1 MKQYFII
8 TLSFIFFNLTSCSNR
23 STGEY
28 CTDNERKADSLLNLM
43 TLDEKI
49 GQLIQKNGASGK
61 DSLVKAGRLGSVLN
75 ETNVQA
81 INNLQRIAIQES
93 RLGIPLIFA
102 RDVIHGFK
110 TIMPIPLGQAAS
122 WDPEL
127 VEEAARVSAIEARA
141 VGIRWTFAPMI
152 DVTRDPRWG
161 RIAECF
167 GEDPYLTASLGAA
180 AIHGYQGE
188 DLSGMGSILACAKH
202 YAAYGA
208 VEGGRDYNTVT
219 LPENELRDVYLPPFK
234 AAVEAGVAT
243 LMASFNEINGV
254 PATGNEFLL
263 RQVLREEW
271 GFKGF
276 VVSDWESVRQL
287 VVHGFAIDDQDAAL
301 KSFLAGCDMEMASTM
316 YEDYLK
322 GLVEQGKI
330 PMSLV
335 DDAVRNIL
343 KIKFQMG
350 LFKDPYVN
358 PLDYPEPLNPDHKK
372 IAKQL
377 AVQSIV
383 LLKNKNSILPLST
396 HIKKL
401 AIIGPLAD
409 APHDQLGTWV
419 FDGNKKNSVTPL
431 HAIRSLIGD
440 DKINYAAAMDISRS
454 LDKSGFPE
462 ALKAARNS
470 DATVVFIGE
479 ESILSGESHCRADIG
494 LPGLQEELL
503 TELTKLGKP
512 VIAVVMAGRPLTFE
526 KPAKKIDAILYA
538 WHPGTMAGP
547 SIAEILFGVEN
558 PSGKL
563 PVTFPRTVGQIPI
576 YYAHKNSGK
585 PATEETWKKMY
596 DIKPEAFQLSVGN
609 TNHYLDYGFKPWFPF
624 GYGLSYTRFDYSG
637 LYIQNKTIHLG
648 DSIEIHFKL
657 KNVGKYTGAEVAQ
670 LYFRDMAGSRTRP
683 VRELIRFRKI
693 SLDPGEIHE
702 IQFKVHTNE
711 LGFYNQEMKYV
722 TEPGEFKLW
731 IGGSSE
737 ARLETKFS
745 IQ

>member
-1 MKQYFII
+1 MRQYSII
-8 TLSFIFFNLTSCSNR
+8 IFFFIHIILTSC
-23 STGEY
+23 TKQHGVQY
-28 CTDNERKADSLLNLM
+28 CVDNVQKADSLLNLM

-49 GQLIQKNGASGK
+49 GQLIQKNGASGQ
-61 DSLVKAGRLGSVLN
+61 DSLVKAGGLGSILN

-81 INNLQRIAIQES
+81 INNLQRIALQES

-122 WDPEL
+122 WNPEL
-127 VEEAARVSAIEARA
+127 VEEAARISAIEARS

-161 RIAECF
+161 RIAECL
-167 GEDPYLTASLGAA
+167 GEDPYLTTSLGVA
-180 AIHGYQGE
+180 AIRGYQGK
-188 DLSGMGSILACAKH
+188 DLSDLNSILACVKH

-219 LPENELRDVYLPPFK
+219 LPENELRDIYLPPFK
-234 AAVEAGVAT
+234 AAVDTGVGT
-243 LMASFNEINGV
+243 LMAAFNEINGV

-263 RQVLREEW
+263 RQILREEW

-287 VVHGFAIDDQDAAL
+287 IIHGFAVDEQDAAL

-322 GLVEQGKI
+322 GLVGQGI
-330 PMSLV
+330 IRMSLV
-335 DDAVRNIL
+335 DEAVRNIL
-343 KIKFQMG
+343 KVKFQMG
-350 LFKDPYVN
+350 LFKNPYVN
-358 PLDYPEPLNPDHKK
+358 PLDYPEPLNTGHKI
-372 IAKQL
+372 IARKL
-377 AVQSIV
+377 ATQSIV
-383 LLKNKNSILPLST
+383 LLKNKNSVLPLST
-396 HIKKL
+396 DIRKL

-409 APHDQLGTWV
+409 APHDQLGTWI

-440 DKINYAAAMDISRS
+440 DKINYAAAMEISRS

-462 ALKAARNS
+462 ALKAAKKS
-470 DATVVFIGE
+470 DAIVVFIGE
-479 ESILSGESHCRADIG
+479 ESILSGESHCRADIN
-494 LPGLQEELL
+494 LPGVQEELL
-503 TELTKLGKP
+503 NELAKLGKP

-526 KPAKKIDAILYA
+526 KSAEKIDAILYA

-547 SIAEILFGVEN
+547 SITEILFGVEN

-576 YYAHKNSGK
+576 YYAHKNTGK
-585 PATEETWKKMY
+585 PATEETWQRMY
-596 DIKPEAFQLSVGN
+596 DIPAEAFQLSVGN
-609 TNHYLDYGFKPWFPF
+609 TNHYIDYGYMPWFPF
-624 GYGLSYTRFDYSG
+624 GYGLSYTNFDYSG
-637 LYIQNKTIHLG
+637 FYVQDETIHLG
-648 DSIEIHFKL
+648 DSIAIHFKL
-657 KNVGKYTGAEVAQ
+657 KNVGKYAGAEVAQ
-670 LYFRDMAGSRTRP
+670 LYFRDIAGSRTRP

-693 SLDPGEIHE
+693 NLEPGEIQE

-711 LGFYNQEMKYV
+711 LGFYNQKMKYV
-722 TEPGEFKLW
+722 TEPGEFRLW

-737 ARLETKFS
+737 AQLETKFI